1 MTNETKLHT
10 TFREELEDGI
20 ELHHSDPAEEVIALD
35 EATLEQVALLG
46 EFYDKGDIDPTYK
59 EGIALSVG
67 PRHPIGRR
75 HELGNLPKPTY
86 RDMREP
92 CVVMFPL
99 LDAFSKF
106 LDRNR
111 DELFRGVDPYYVRA
125 TGFGVEAPKE
135 TNLHC
140 DIEREWYQH
149 EGRKCIR
156 SRAFP
161 DSGRL
166 VVGLDTRLREDV
178 LANLLIV
185 DGDFALDRVVVEPD
199 GVRTLEELDAVRPNG
214 ALVTADAHSVIE
226 IFDSSF
232 KPGPASVAHA
242 PNGVLIKQGS
252 TTLHA
257 GTSLDDAMRVGLQ
270 CWYSV
275 QGS

>member
-1 MTNETKLHT
+1 MTSETKLHT
-10 TFREELEDGI
+10 TFREKLEDGR
-20 ELHHSDPAEEVIALD
+20 ELHHSDPAEELIELD

-46 EFYDKGDIDPTYK
+46 ELYHRGDIDPTYIQ
-59 EGIALSVG
+59 GISLSIG
-67 PRHPIGRR
+67 PRHPIGRQ
-75 HELGNLPKPTY
+75 HDLGNPPKPNFW
-86 RDMREP
+86 DMREP
-92 CVVMFPL
+92 NVIMFPL
-99 LDAFSKF
+99 LDAFCRF
-106 LDRNR
+106 LDRHR
-111 DELFRGVDPYYVRA
+111 HELFRGVDPYYVRA

-161 DSGRL
+161 ESGRL

-178 LANLLIV
+178 QANLLVV
-185 DGDFALDRVVVEPD
+185 DGDFILDRVVAEPE
-199 GVRTLEELDAVRPNG
+199 GVRTLEELDAVRPDG
-214 ALVTADAHSVIE
+214 ALVTTDAHSVIE

-232 KPGPASVAHA
+232 KPGPATVAHA
-242 PNGVLIKQGS
+242 PNGTLIKQGS

-270 CWYSV
+270 CWYS
-275 QGS
+275 SRD